1 MITRKSFNIQNEYG
15 DNLVTDIK
23 YDENK
28 KDLPLVIFVHG
39 FKGFKDWGGFP
50 YMTDKLSEAGFFVV
64 SFNFSYNGVGE
75 KEDELVHFTR
85 LELFAKNTFSRELD
99 DLGDVIDYFDDNRDN
114 YNYDFETLTLIGHS
128 RGGGCVILKT
138 SQDKRVKKL
147 ITLAAVS
154 YYDRYTDRKK
164 NEWKEK
170 GYIEEPNSRT
180 GQIMRMDISL
190 LEDLET
196 NKERLD
202 IQEAMKRIDVPV
214 LILHG
219 EQDLSVDYSNAE
231 TLHSLSN
238 KELTQYKLI
247 EKTGH
252 TFGVVHPFEGT
263 SKAFD
268 NVIAESIKFIKN

>member
-1 MITRKSFNIQNEYG
+1 MVTKKSFKIKNEYG
-15 DNLVTDIK
+15 DNLSTDIRF
-23 YDENK
+23 DESK
-28 KDLPLVIFVHG
+28 KHLPLVIFVHG

-50 YMTDKLSEAGFFVV
+50 YMTDKLAEAGFFVV

-75 KEDELVHFTR
+75 IEDELVHFTR

-99 DLGDVIDYFDDNRDN
+99 DLGNIIDYFDDNRDN

-164 NEWKEK
+164 KEWKEK

-180 GQIMRMDISL
+180 GQIMKMDISL

-231 TLHSLSN
+231 TLHSVSD
-238 KELTQYKLI
+238 KEKTQYKLI

-268 NVIAESIKFIKN
+268 NVIEESIKFIEN

>member
-1 MITRKSFNIQNEYG
+1 MITKKSFNIQNEYG
-15 DNLVTDIK
+15 DNLVTDIRF
-23 YDENK
+23 DENK

-50 YMTDKLSEAGFFVV
+50 YMTDKLAEAGFFVV

-99 DLGDVIDYFDDNRDN
+99 DLGNVIDYFDDNRDK
-114 YNYDFETLTLIGHS
+114 YNYDFGKLTLIGHS

-238 KELTQYKLI
+238 KEKTQYKLI

-263 SKAFD
+263 TKAFD
-268 NVIAESIKFIKN
+268 NVIEESIKFIKN